1 MLDLRYIQFLY
12 IANLNNYDMKPTAIE
27 ASNGEWYGAVTHYR
41 KELYRTATTSLDK
54 VTALQR
60 AKKWIREQDN
70 EPDPK
75 KRKQKRDNARKRL
88 KKINQTIN
96 IDDAVSTPKGPG
108 VVKRISSYGLID
120 VKFSNGVQQSFLK
133 EQVKLI

>member
-1 MLDLRYIQFLY
+1 
-12 IANLNNYDMKPTAIE
+12 MKPTAIE
-27 ASNGEWYGAVTHYR
+27 APNGEWYGVVTHYR

-60 AKKWIREQDN
+60 ARKWIREQDN
-70 EPDPK
+70 EPDPV

-96 IDDAVSTPKGPG
+96 VDDVVSTPKGAG
-108 VVKRISSYGLID
+108 IVKRISSYGLID
-120 VKFSNGVQQSFLK
+120 VKFSNGVQQSFMK
-133 EQVKLI
+133 EQVKPI

>member
-1 MLDLRYIQFLY
+1 
-12 IANLNNYDMKPTAIE
+12 MKPTAIE
-27 ASNGEWYGAVTHYR
+27 APNGEWYGVVTHYR

-60 AKKWIREQDN
+60 ARKWIREQDN
-70 EPDPK
+70 EADPK

-96 IDDAVSTPKGPG
+96 IDDAVSTPKGAG
-108 VVKRISSYGLID
+108 IVKRISSYGLID

-133 EQVKLI
+133 DQVKPIKNQALK

>member
-1 MLDLRYIQFLY
+1 MVLLIVNSNC
-12 IANLNNYDMKPTAIE
+12 IDMKPTAIE
-27 ASNGEWYGAVTHYR
+27 AKNGEWYGVVTHYR

-60 AKKWIREQDN
+60 ARKWIREQDN
-70 EPDPK
+70 EADPK

-96 IDDAVSTPKGPG
+96 LEDVVSTPKGAG
-108 VVKRISSYGLID
+108 VVKRISSYGLIE
-120 VKFSNGVQQSFLK
+120 VKFSNGVRQSFIK
-133 EQVKLI
+133 DQVKPI

>member
-1 MLDLRYIQFLY
+1 
-12 IANLNNYDMKPTAIE
+12 MKPTATE
-27 ASNGEWYGAVTHYR
+27 APNGEWYGVVTHYR

-60 AKKWIREQDN
+60 ARKWIREQDN
-70 EPDPK
+70 EPDDK

-96 IDDAVSTPKGPG
+96 LEDVVSTPKGAG

-133 EQVKLI
+133 EQVKPI

>member
-1 MLDLRYIQFLY
+1 
-12 IANLNNYDMKPTAIE
+12 MKPTAIE
-27 ASNGEWYGAVTHYR
+27 APNGEWYGAVTHYR

-96 IDDAVSTPKGPG
+96 IDDAVSTPKGAG

-133 EQVKLI
+133 EQVKPI

>member
-96 IDDAVSTPKGPG
+96 IDDAVSTPKGAG

>member
-60 AKKWIREQDN
+60 AKKMDQGAGQR
-70 EPDPK
+70 
-75 KRKQKRDNARKRL
+75 A
-88 KKINQTIN
+88 
-96 IDDAVSTPKGPG
+96 
-108 VVKRISSYGLID
+108 
-120 VKFSNGVQQSFLK
+120 
-133 EQVKLI
+133 

>member
-1 MLDLRYIQFLY
+1 MVLLIVNTNC
-12 IANLNNYDMKPTAIE
+12 IDMKPTAIE
-27 ASNGEWYGAVTHYR
+27 AKNGEWYGVVTHYR

-54 VTALQR
+54 ITALQR
-60 AKKWIREQDN
+60 ARKWIRAQDN
-70 EPDPK
+70 EADPK

-96 IDDAVSTPKGPG
+96 LEDVVSTPKGAG

-133 EQVKLI
+133 EQVKPI